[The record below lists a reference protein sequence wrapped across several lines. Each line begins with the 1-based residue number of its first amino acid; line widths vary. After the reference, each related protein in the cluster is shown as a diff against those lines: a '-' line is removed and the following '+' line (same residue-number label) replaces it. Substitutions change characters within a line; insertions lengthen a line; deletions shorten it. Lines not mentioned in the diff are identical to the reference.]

1 MEVGFF
7 MAKPKYTSEQK
18 IKACED
24 YLSGEKSANKLA
36 KELNL
41 GKKGDNSIRLWAA
54 KYSTYD
60 SEALEYTGKNASYS
74 KEFKEKVVNEYL
86 INKVSM
92 ETLCVKYNISTISV
106 LRKWV
111 LKYNNHME
119 LKDYEPKPEVYM
131 NDTLKTTYEERLEIV
146 KDCLSHDRDIK
157 GTALKYGCKYAQLYQ
172 WIRKYEVDG
181 EEALIDRRGK
191 RKQESELTD
200 LEKMERKVA
209 SLEREKEEYRK
220 KYELLK
226 KAEELER
233 WR

>member
-1 MEVGFF
+1 

-18 IKACED
+18 IKACEG
-24 YLSGEKSANKLA
+24 YLSGKKSAIKLA
-36 KELNL
+36 EELNL
-41 GKKGDNSIRLWAA
+41 GKSGDHRIRIWAA
-54 KYSTYD
+54 KYSAYG
-60 SEALEYTGKNASYS
+60 SGAFEYTGKNASYS
-74 KEFKEKVVNEYL
+74 KEFKEKVVKEYL
-86 INKVSM
+86 SGKDSISN
-92 ETLCVKYNISTISV
+92 LCIKYNISSTSV
-106 LRKWV
+106 LRKWI

-119 LKDYEPKPEVYM
+119 LKDYDPKLEVYM

-172 WIRKYEVDG
+172 WIRKYEADG
-181 EEALIDRRGK
+181 EEALVDKRGK

-200 LEKMERKVA
+200 LEKIERKVA
-209 SLEREKEEYRK
+209 KLEQEKEEYRK